1 VWLCC
6 SVLAV
11 LAGSAFA
18 GGTDRSGQSLD
29 VLFKPGRQLEL
40 SFGAV
45 SSNLSGVEVPALGG
59 QSSGD
64 VAPSYTTMS
73 AAYKADLNRSLAYA
87 LVLDQPFGADIV
99 YPTGTGYYG
108 ERTTAKMSS
117 TAVTAVLKH
126 ALSKNL
132 SLHGGVREQAIDASI
147 YLIRPANNTPY
158 SATFARA
165 WAPGWLVGL
174 AYEKPKKAQRLA
186 LTFHSAVQHE
196 METTETSS
204 STTLGTDHTSR
215 SKVTIETPRAVNL
228 LFQTGLN
235 AKTLIFGTVRWAEWT
250 KFVVQAPDFRTLT
263 GNPLVSFKDDRTTY
277 TLGLGRRLNKEWS
290 IAGNV
295 GYEATL
301 GGSSSNFAPRDGA
314 RNLGIAAT
322 YTMKKAELRGGMQYV
337 WVGDAQT
344 PRGTLFPAGNWN
356 DNTGIGGAL
365 KLSIK
370 LD

>member
-1 VWLCC
+1 ML
-6 SVLAV
+6 
-11 LAGSAFA
+11 F
-18 GGTDRSGQSLD
+18 RS
-29 VLFKPGRQLEL
+29 
-40 SFGAV
+40 
-45 SSNLSGVEVPALGG
+45 
-59 QSSGD
+59 
-64 VAPSYTTMS
+64 
-73 AAYKADLNRSLAYA
+73 
-87 LVLDQPFGADIV
+87 
-99 YPTGTGYYG
+99 
-108 ERTTAKMSS
+108 
-117 TAVTAVLKH
+117 
-126 ALSKNL
+126 
-132 SLHGGVREQAIDASI
+132 
-147 YLIRPANNTPY
+147 
-158 SATFARA
+158 
-165 WAPGWLVGL
+165 
-174 AYEKPKKAQRLA
+174 
-186 LTFHSAVQHE
+186 
-196 METTETSS
+196 
-204 STTLGTDHTSR
+204 
-215 SKVTIETPRAVNL
+215 
-228 LFQTGLN
+228 
-235 AKTLIFGTVRWAEWT
+235 VRWAEWT

-344 PRGTLFPAGNWN
+344 RIGPLFPAGNWN